1 MSTDAALFFS
11 TAVKLDGVNAFYRR
25 RVMQRCE
32 RGEITVHDAA
42 KLLVAA
48 AQRCATETALVSVQM
63 ST

>member
-32 RGEITVHDAA
+32 RGEISVHDAA

-48 AQRCATETALVSVQM
+48 AQHCATEVSLVSVQT
-63 ST
+63 SE